1 MRIEL
6 EKPQGI
12 GELNRRRFV
21 ALALASCQTHGMQAR
36 TVLELAFLVMT
47 ALGEA
52 ITFGEDFRFQHHFID
67 RTLLGLSSPHG
78 ACSGLGCAVLRGE

>member
-1 MRIEL
+1 
-6 EKPQGI
+6 
-12 GELNRRRFV
+12 
-21 ALALASCQTHGMQAR
+21 
-36 TVLELAFLVMT
+36 VLELAFLVMT